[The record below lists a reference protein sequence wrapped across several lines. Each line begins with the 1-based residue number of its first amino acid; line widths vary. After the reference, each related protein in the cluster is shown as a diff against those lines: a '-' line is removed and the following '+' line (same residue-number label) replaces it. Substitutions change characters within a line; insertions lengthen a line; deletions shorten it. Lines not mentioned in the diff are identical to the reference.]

1 MTVPEMIRA
10 FESLTPDKIRELGV
24 QSVHDSEAEVVID
37 AIVANI
43 EGLTFSG
50 TQISSRKPFGDWEES
65 GEFHENLKFRDK
77 SDIEFTSQGAGFRA
91 IAETFE
97 FEETIAPTATILDPS
112 TMENIKQNFIDK
124 INEII

>member
-1 MTVPEMIRA
+1 MTVPAMIKA

-24 QSVHDSEAEVVID
+24 QAVHQAEDEVVSD

-50 TQISSRKPFGDWEES
+50 TQISSRKPFGDWEDS

-77 SDIEFTSQGAGFRA
+77 SDIEFTSQGDGFLA

-112 TMENIKQNFIDK
+112 TMENIKQNFIEK
-124 INEII
+124 INELL